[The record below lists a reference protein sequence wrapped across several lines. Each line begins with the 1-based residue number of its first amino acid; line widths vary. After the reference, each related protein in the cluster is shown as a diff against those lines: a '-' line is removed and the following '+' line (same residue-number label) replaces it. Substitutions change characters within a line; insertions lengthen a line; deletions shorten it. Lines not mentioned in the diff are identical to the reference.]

1 MKMIYAAYGSNMNVA
16 QMSFRCPAAI
26 ELGVGEI
33 EGYEMYFSYKGVANI
48 QPNSDERVPV
58 VIWKLTEECI
68 KALDRYEGYPH
79 AGLCSERTLWKSDSN
94 AVRTVFEMH
103 FGRIY

>member
-33 EGYEMYFSYKGVANI
+33 EG
-48 QPNSDERVPV
+48 
-58 VIWKLTEECI
+58 
-68 KALDRYEGYPH
+68 
-79 AGLCSERTLWKSDSN
+79 
-94 AVRTVFEMH
+94 
-103 FGRIY
+103 